1 MGNFGDGKTC
11 TSWKTS
17 ERKKDANE
25 QAELSLHHFKAQLGH
40 CGFLRKV
47 CASIFRYARI
57 NIRKTFFWT
66 DFNKSIFVRGC

>member
-11 TSWKTS
+11 TSWRTS

-47 CASIFRYARI
+47 IRASSESANER
-57 NIRKTFFWT
+57 
-66 DFNKSIFVRGC
+66 S

>member
-1 MGNFGDGKTC
+1 MGSFGDGKTC

-47 CASIFRYARI
+47 CASMIKI
-57 NIRKTFFWT
+57 SIIIT
-66 DFNKSIFVRGC
+66 KSHQ

>member
-1 MGNFGDGKTC
+1 MGNFADGKTC

-47 CASIFRYARI
+47 CSSSYDSDFDSFNENSLNKYQ
-57 NIRKTFFWT
+57 KTFL
-66 DFNKSIFVRGC
+66 GGL

>member
-11 TSWKTS
+11 TSWKTF

-47 CASIFRYARI
+47 WASMIKI
-57 NIRKTFFWT
+57 SIIIT
-66 DFNKSIFVRGC
+66 KSHQ

>member
-47 CASIFRYARI
+47 WASMIKI
-57 NIRKTFFWT
+57 SIIIT
-66 DFNKSIFVRGC
+66 KSHQ